1 MRPAIFRRQVLDPHR
16 ERLDQFFS
24 DIDVRLIEEQQRDLY
39 NEYRTRA
46 ATRRTIDHHTNS
58 TAFNEAWNDLPTKH
72 GQRFYGLRIFAGGLG
87 TIFANTTSVESD
99 FSILNWEK
107 DEFRKSLADL
117 SLEGIFQSKQVKRLM
132 SSKI

>member
-58 TAFNEAWNDLPTKH
+58 TAFNEAWIKH
-72 GQRFYGLRIFAGGLG
+72 GQGFYGLRTFNIRPW
-87 TIFANTTSVESD
+87 SRHY
-99 FSILNWEK
+99 
-107 DEFRKSLADL
+107 FR
-117 SLEGIFQSKQVKRLM
+117 EYNVC
-132 SSKI
+132 

>member
-1 MRPAIFRRQVLDPHR
+1 MPRVLALMRPAIFRRQVLDPHR

-24 DIDVRLIEEQQRDLY
+24 DIDVLLTEEQQRDLH

-87 TIFANTTSVESD
+87 TIRDNN
-99 FSILNWEK
+99 I
-107 DEFRKSLADL
+107 R
-117 SLEGIFQSKQVKRLM
+117 
-132 SSKI
+132 